1 MWGFE
6 SLLGNDWL
14 MNGSV
19 NGKWPLRLS
28 VRTKDSQSLK
38 RGSIPLGANTGEI
51 SPCSTGAFLLF
62 EILRDIRDVVAG
74 PARSRFRPVG
84 EIVPINAG
92 ARQICDMRS
101 GSSRRDK

>member
-1 MWGFE
+1 
-6 SLLGNDWL
+6 
-14 MNGSV
+14 
-19 NGKWPLRLS
+19 
-28 VRTKDSQSLK
+28 
-38 RGSIPLGANTGEI
+38 
-51 SPCSTGAFLLF
+51 
-62 EILRDIRDVVAG
+62 VVAG